1 MKGRPPCNLM
11 APRLSLPQN
20 RWHGHPSLID
30 VAIVLEVN
38 VIPPLA
44 VGPVVVERPRH
55 INMDRDAGALLHR
68 LRRRQCDLMVVLQL
82 FPEPSLSHGC
92 LEEQR
97 LPVLYGHRWRQ
108 LQWVLGQDGRVQAR
122 PLAFKNTRMWLPSMS
137 SLDTKCSC
145 H

>member
-82 FPEPSLSHGC
+82 SPEPSLSHGC

-97 LPVLYGHRWRQ
+97 LPVLYGHKVATIAMGFGAGWASA
-108 LQWVLGQDGRVQAR
+108 GEATG
-122 PLAFKNTRMWLPSMS
+122 F
-137 SLDTKCSC
+137 
-145 H
+145 